1 MKQVAKALYE
11 FWNSFGLPA
20 YPENNVPYSM
30 DDSNPVEPPY
40 ITYRV
45 VRPEWRTQV
54 STYARVW
61 YKDTSY
67 IAISNKI
74 DQIESRIGEGVM
86 LPTDSG
92 FVLLYKDLNFCQY
105 EPTEDSRLK
114 VAYLSLIE
122 EADT

>member
-1 MKQVAKALYE
+1 MKDVAKALYD
-11 FWNSFGLPA
+11 FWSSFGLPA
-20 YPENNVPYSM
+20 YPENNVPYSN
-30 DDSNPVEPPY
+30 DGVNPVDPPY
-40 ITYRV
+40 ITYRIT
-45 VRPEWRTQV
+45 RPEWRTQV

-67 IAISNKI
+67 IAISNKV

-86 LPTDSG
+86 LPTESG
-92 FVLLYKDLNFCQY
+92 FILLFKDLNFCQF

>member
-1 MKQVAKALYE
+1 MKDVAKALYD
-11 FWNSFGLPA
+11 FWSSFGLPA
-20 YPENNVPYSM
+20 YPENNVPYSE
-30 DDSNPVEPPY
+30 DGVNPVDPPY

-45 VRPEWRTQV
+45 TRPEWRTQV

-67 IAISNKI
+67 KAISEKI
-74 DQIESRIGEGVM
+74 DQIESRIGEGIM
-86 LPTDSG
+86 LPTDNG
-92 FVLLYKDLNFCQY
+92 FLLLFKDLNFCQF

-122 EADT
+122 EANT

>member
-1 MKQVAKALYE
+1 MKDVAKALYD
-11 FWNSFGLPA
+11 FWSSFGLPA
-20 YPENNVPYSM
+20 YPENNVPYSN
-30 DDSNPVEPPY
+30 DGVNPVDPPY
-40 ITYRV
+40 ITYRIT
-45 VRPEWRTQV
+45 RPEWRTQV

-67 IAISNKI
+67 KAITEKV
-74 DQIESRIGEGVM
+74 DQIESRIGEGLM
-86 LPTDSG
+86 LPTESG
-92 FVLLYKDLNFCQY
+92 FILLFKDLNFCQF

>member
-1 MKQVAKALYE
+1 MKDVAKALYD
-11 FWNSFGLPA
+11 FWSSFGLPA
-20 YPENNVPYSM
+20 YPENNVPYSN
-30 DDSNPVEPPY
+30 DGVNPVDPPY
-40 ITYRV
+40 ITYRIT
-45 VRPEWRTQV
+45 RPEWRTQV

-67 IAISNKI
+67 KAITEKV
-74 DQIESRIGEGVM
+74 DQIEGRIGEGLM
-86 LPTDSG
+86 LPTDGG
-92 FVLLYKDLNFCQY
+92 FLLLFKDLNFCQF

>member
-1 MKQVAKALYE
+1 MTQVTKALYD
-11 FWNSFGLPA
+11 FWSSFGLPA
-20 YPENNVPYSM
+20 YPENNVPYSE
-30 DDSNPVEPPY
+30 DGVNPVEPPY
-40 ITYRV
+40 ITYRIV
-45 VRPEWRTQV
+45 EPEWRTQV

-67 IAISNKI
+67 RAISSKV
-74 DQIESRIGEGVM
+74 DQIKSRIGEGVM

-92 FVLLYKDLNFCQY
+92 FVLLFKDLNFCQY
-105 EPTEDSRLK
+105 EPTDDSRLK

>member
-1 MKQVAKALYE
+1 MRNVAKALYD
-11 FWNSFGLPA
+11 FWSSFGIPA
-20 YPENNVPYSM
+20 YPENNVPYSE
-30 DDSNPVEPPY
+30 DGVNLVDPPY
-40 ITYRV
+40 ITYRIA
-45 VRPEWRTQV
+45 RPEWRTQV

-67 IAISNKI
+67 IDISNKV

-92 FVLLYKDLNFCQY
+92 FILLFKDLNFCQY

>member
-1 MKQVAKALYE
+1 MKDVAKALYD
-11 FWNSFGLPA
+11 FWSSFGLPA
-20 YPENNVPYSM
+20 YPENNVPYSE
-30 DDSNPVEPPY
+30 DGVNPVDPPY
-40 ITYRV
+40 ITYRIT
-45 VRPEWRTQV
+45 RPEWRTQV

-67 IAISNKI
+67 IAISNKV

-86 LPTDSG
+86 LPTDNG
-92 FVLLYKDLNFCQY
+92 FLLLFKDLNFCQF

>member
-1 MKQVAKALYE
+1 MKDVAKALYD
-11 FWNSFGLPA
+11 FWSSFGLPA
-20 YPENNVPYSM
+20 YPENNVPYSN
-30 DDSNPVEPPY
+30 DGVNPVDPPY
-40 ITYRV
+40 ITYRIT
-45 VRPEWRTQV
+45 RPEWRTQV

-67 IAISNKI
+67 KSITEKV

-86 LPTDSG
+86 LPTESG
-92 FVLLYKDLNFCQY
+92 FILLFKDLNFCQY

>member
-1 MKQVAKALYE
+1 MKDVAKALYD
-11 FWNSFGLPA
+11 FWSSFGLPA
-20 YPENNVPYSM
+20 YPENNVPYSE
-30 DDSNPVEPPY
+30 DGVNPVDPPY
-40 ITYRV
+40 ITYRIT
-45 VRPEWRTQV
+45 RPEWRTQV

-67 IAISNKI
+67 KDITEKV
-74 DQIESRIGEGVM
+74 DQIESRIGEGLM
-86 LPTDSG
+86 LSTDSG
-92 FVLLYKDLNFCQY
+92 FILLFKDLNFCQF

>member
-1 MKQVAKALYE
+1 MKDVAKALYD
-11 FWNSFGLPA
+11 FWSSFGLPA
-20 YPENNVPYSM
+20 YPENNVPYSN
-30 DDSNPVEPPY
+30 DGVNPVDPPY
-40 ITYRV
+40 ITYRIT
-45 VRPEWRTQV
+45 RPEWRTQV

-67 IAISNKI
+67 KSITEKV

-86 LPTDSG
+86 LPTDNG
-92 FVLLYKDLNFCQY
+92 FLLLFKDLNFCQF

>member
-1 MKQVAKALYE
+1 MKDVAKALYD
-11 FWNSFGLPA
+11 FWSSFGLPA
-20 YPENNVPYSM
+20 YPENNVPYSE
-30 DDSNPVEPPY
+30 DGLNPVDPPY
-40 ITYRV
+40 ITYRIT
-45 VRPEWRTQV
+45 RPEWRTQV

-67 IAISNKI
+67 KAITEKV
-74 DQIESRIGEGVM
+74 DQIESRIGEGLM

-92 FVLLYKDLNFCQY
+92 FILLFKDLNFCQF

>member
-1 MKQVAKALYE
+1 MKDVAKALYD
-11 FWNSFGLPA
+11 FWSSFGLPA
-20 YPENNVPYSM
+20 YPENNVPYSE
-30 DDSNPVEPPY
+30 DGVNPVDPPY
-40 ITYRV
+40 ITYRIT
-45 VRPEWRTQV
+45 RPEWRTQV

-67 IAISNKI
+67 IAISNKV
-74 DQIESRIGEGVM
+74 DQIESRIGEGLM
-86 LPTDSG
+86 LSTDSG
-92 FVLLYKDLNFCQY
+92 FILLFKDLNFCQF

>member
-1 MKQVAKALYE
+1 MKDVAKALYD
-11 FWNSFGLPA
+11 FWSSFGLPA
-20 YPENNVPYSM
+20 YPENNVPYSE
-30 DDSNPVEPPY
+30 DGVNPVDPPY
-40 ITYRV
+40 ITYRIT
-45 VRPEWRTQV
+45 RPEWRTQV

-67 IAISNKI
+67 IAISNKV

-86 LPTDSG
+86 LPTESG
-92 FVLLYKDLNFCQY
+92 FILLFKDLNFCQY

>member
-1 MKQVAKALYE
+1 MKDVAKALYD
-11 FWNSFGLPA
+11 FWSSFGLPA
-20 YPENNVPYSM
+20 YPENNVPYSE
-30 DDSNPVEPPY
+30 DGVNPVDPPY
-40 ITYRV
+40 ITYRIT
-45 VRPEWRTQV
+45 RPEWRTQV

-67 IAISNKI
+67 KAITEKV
-74 DQIESRIGEGVM
+74 DQIESRIGEGLM

-92 FVLLYKDLNFCQY
+92 FILLFKDLNFCQF

>member
-1 MKQVAKALYE
+1 MKDVAKALYD
-11 FWNSFGLPA
+11 FWSSFGLPA
-20 YPENNVPYSM
+20 YPENNVPYSE
-30 DDSNPVEPPY
+30 DGVNPVDPPY
-40 ITYRV
+40 ITYRIT
-45 VRPEWRTQV
+45 RPEWRTQV

-67 IAISNKI
+67 IAISNKV

-86 LPTDSG
+86 LPTESG
-92 FVLLYKDLNFCQY
+92 FILLFKDLNFCQF

>member
-1 MKQVAKALYE
+1 MKDVAKALYD
-11 FWNSFGLPA
+11 FWSSFGLPA
-20 YPENNVPYSM
+20 YPENNVPYSN
-30 DDSNPVEPPY
+30 DGVNPVDPPY
-40 ITYRV
+40 ITYRIT
-45 VRPEWRTQV
+45 RPEWRTQV

-67 IAISNKI
+67 KDITEKV
-74 DQIESRIGEGVM
+74 DQIESRIGEGLM
-86 LPTDSG
+86 LSTDSG
-92 FVLLYKDLNFCQY
+92 FILLFKDLNFCQF

>member
-1 MKQVAKALYE
+1 MREVAKALYD
-11 FWNSFGLPA
+11 FWSSFGIPA
-20 YPENNVPYSM
+20 YPENNVPYTN
-30 DDSNPVEPPY
+30 DGVTKVEPPY

-67 IAISNKI
+67 IAISDKV

-86 LPTDSG
+86 LPTRSG
-92 FVLLYKDLNFCQY
+92 FILLFKDLNFCQY

-122 EADT
+122 EANT

>member
-1 MKQVAKALYE
+1 MKDVAKALYD
-11 FWNSFGLPA
+11 FWSSFGLPA
-20 YPENNVPYSM
+20 YPENNVPYSN
-30 DDSNPVEPPY
+30 DGVNPVDPPY
-40 ITYRV
+40 ITYRIT
-45 VRPEWRTQV
+45 RPEWRTQV

-67 IAISNKI
+67 IAISNKV

-86 LPTDSG
+86 LPTDNG
-92 FVLLYKDLNFCQY
+92 FLLLFKDLNFCQF

>member
-1 MKQVAKALYE
+1 MRDVAKALYD
-11 FWNSFGLPA
+11 FWSSFGIPA
-20 YPENNVPYSM
+20 YPENNVPYSK
-30 DDSNPVEPPY
+30 DGVTLVEPPY

-45 VRPEWRTQV
+45 ARPEWRTQV

-67 IAISNKI
+67 IDISNKV

-92 FVLLYKDLNFCQY
+92 FVLLFKDLTFCQY

-122 EADT
+122 EANT